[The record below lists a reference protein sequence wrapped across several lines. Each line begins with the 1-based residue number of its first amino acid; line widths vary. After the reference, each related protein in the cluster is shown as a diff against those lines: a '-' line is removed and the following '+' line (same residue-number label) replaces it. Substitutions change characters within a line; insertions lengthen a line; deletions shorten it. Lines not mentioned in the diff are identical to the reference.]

1 VVGLPRPPTLKPP
14 IIKAKIPTPISAPLP
29 TSFTYLKPGLPWDT
43 DSPFRALT
51 RMVLMKRILSTTA
64 ALSLSLAAVL
74 GGAVGAQGHSDE
86 LQTSP
91 EQGSTVEAGRIPI
104 ILTFGEELLVGDESI
119 SHEVVVTNEAGEIL
133 PALCASA
140 EGFDLSTAAA
150 LDQPGTYTVTW
161 RTVSADGHPVSGSF
175 EFDLVNNTDYDA
187 ATDAVDAC
195 VSSSMAEPLVIAA
208 PTDAADSSDSI
219 GWLVAGGLVALGAA
233 AAVSGRVLRA
243 QGLRSKNKSE

>member
-1 VVGLPRPPTLKPP
+1 
-14 IIKAKIPTPISAPLP
+14 
-29 TSFTYLKPGLPWDT
+29 
-43 DSPFRALT
+43 
-51 RMVLMKRILSTTA
+51 MKRILSTA
-64 ALSLSLAAVL
+64 ATLSLSLAALL
-74 GGAVGAQGHSDE
+74 GGASGALAHSEE
-86 LQTSP
+86 LKTSP

-119 SHEVVVTNEAGEIL
+119 SHEVVVTNEAGDIL

-140 EGFDLSTAAA
+140 EGFELSTAAA

-175 EFDLVNNTDYDA
+175 DFKLVNSTDYDA

-195 VSSSMAEPLVIAA
+195 VTSSMAEPMVIAA
-208 PTDAADSSDSI
+208 PTDSADSTDTL

-233 AAVSGRVLRA
+233 AAISGRYIRA
-243 QGLRSKNKSE
+243 RGLRRKNKSE

>member
-1 VVGLPRPPTLKPP
+1 
-14 IIKAKIPTPISAPLP
+14 
-29 TSFTYLKPGLPWDT
+29 
-43 DSPFRALT
+43 
-51 RMVLMKRILSTTA
+51 MKRILSTA
-64 ALSLSLAAVL
+64 ATLTLSLAALL
-74 GGAVGAQGHSDE
+74 GSASGAWAHSEE
-86 LQTSP
+86 LNTSP

-119 SHEVVVTNEAGEIL
+119 SHEVVVTNEAGDIL

-140 EGFDLSTAAA
+140 EGFELSTAAA

-175 EFDLVNNTDYDA
+175 DFKLVNSTDYDA

-195 VSSSMAEPLVIAA
+195 VTSSMAEPMVISA
-208 PTDAADSSDSI
+208 PTDSADSTDTL

-233 AAVSGRVLRA
+233 AAISGRYIRA
-243 QGLRSKNKSE
+243 RGLRRKNKSE

>member
-1 VVGLPRPPTLKPP
+1 
-14 IIKAKIPTPISAPLP
+14 
-29 TSFTYLKPGLPWDT
+29 
-43 DSPFRALT
+43 
-51 RMVLMKRILSTTA
+51 MKRILSTA
-64 ALSLSLAAVL
+64 ATLSLSLAALL
-74 GGAVGAQGHSDE
+74 GGASGAWAHSDE
-86 LQTSP
+86 LKTSP

-119 SHEVVVTNEAGEIL
+119 SHEVVVTNEAGDIL

-140 EGFDLSTAAA
+140 EGFELSTAAA

-175 EFDLVNNTDYDA
+175 DFKLVNSTDYDA

-195 VSSSMAEPLVIAA
+195 VTSSMAEPMVISA
-208 PTDAADSSDSI
+208 PTDSADSTDAL

-233 AAVSGRVLRA
+233 AAISGRYIRA
-243 QGLRSKNKSE
+243 RGLRRKNKSE